1 MKIKTI
7 KYLLFTLVM
16 TCTLTACS
24 QKQESLI
31 SVGSTALQ
39 PLVEEASVHYADK
52 NHVRINVQ
60 GGGSGTGL
68 NQVQAGTV
76 TIGNSDIFAQQA
88 DGINANKLI
97 DHRVAVV
104 GIVPVINKKIG
115 ITNISMLQLREIFS
129 GKINNWNQ
137 LGGPNQKIVVVNR
150 AEGSG
155 TRKTFE
161 LEVMKGQKMKLS
173 QTQDSNG
180 SVQKIISTTPGSI
193 SYLAFPYANK
203 KKLQKLSINHV
214 KPTSANVLTNKW
226 VLWSYEHMYMNKKK
240 QPQAAKKFIG
250 YIMSRQFQTSTVEKM
265 GYISIRKMKVQKDAN
280 GKVTLIKNK
289 G

>member
-1 MKIKTI
+1 M
-7 KYLLFTLVM
+7 
-16 TCTLTACS
+16 
-24 QKQESLI
+24 
-31 SVGSTALQ
+31 
-39 PLVEEASVHYADK
+39 
-52 NHVRINVQ
+52 
-60 GGGSGTGL
+60 
-68 NQVQAGTV
+68 
-76 TIGNSDIFAQQA
+76 
-88 DGINANKLI
+88 
-97 DHRVAVV
+97 
-104 GIVPVINKKIG
+104 PVINKKIG

-240 QPQAAKKFIG
+240 QPQAAKKFIE